1 MNQEQP
7 LEALHDDEGECN
19 RKALRLAAVECLGT
33 GTMDVVCRDNLG
45 QWQGGDVIYLYKMC
59 KNPFMI
65 DTSQV

>member
-1 MNQEQP
+1 MEMRVQCGWWAGCEMNQEQP

-45 QWQGGDVIYLYKMC
+45 Q
-59 KNPFMI
+59 
-65 DTSQV
+65 